1 MTTGLILTLVKYAFS
16 ALLTFISIACTKNI
30 KYTISSL
37 LELACI
43 FLIVNALLPAARV
56 PAIVLSDLLSLI
68 FNAQLLVLSFG
79 AVYITLVMLTNLD
92 SLEDLFGK
100 LVQYLIAI
108 AVVLA
113 FTFLPVSHIAGIPAF
128 ILPVIIAAD
137 IAFLVIFGAQYSP
150 TYGLYDLIR
159 TVVLNIRRTKLVQ
172 KLPDAKEK
180 FARDGIDDYREKPKS
195 LPENPNIILIFTEG
209 LSQHMISDKRSIM
222 PNFQSYQKRSLNFTN
237 YYNHT
242 YATYCALIGQL
253 TSGYQL
259 GNYDQSALTSLQG
272 ILKDRGYHTTVINTE
287 PRNKLFTAYLGG
299 MGFDEVRGSEITDLQ
314 GEAHSLSDRQAY
326 ELLFDAAMENHAKGA
341 PHLTVIYTFGSHISF
356 DSPDEKYGNG
366 KDTTLNKMY
375 NLDIQFGR
383 FMEKFEASDM
393 ADDTIIVMTGDHCA
407 YGDFF
412 YRGAYPYYKRAN
424 VDCDEMPLFIHH
436 KNVRPENVDACGRNT
451 LCMAPTLLDYLDVS
465 APNYFLGTSLF
476 GPSGKYDT
484 IFFDATYQLTT
495 KNGQIRELTKEEL
508 RLLEPVLMDYFAAK
522 AKP

>member
-30 KYTISSL
+30 KYTVSSL

-128 ILPVIIAAD
+128 ILPVTIAAD

-195 LPENPNIILIFTEG
+195 LPENPNIIVIFTEG

-222 PNFQSYQKRSLNFTN
+222 PNFQSYQKKSLNFTN
-237 YYNHT
+237 YY
-242 YATYCALIGQL
+242 
-253 TSGYQL
+253 
-259 GNYDQSALTSLQG
+259 NYDQSALTSLQG

-326 ELLFDAAMENHAKGA
+326 ELLFDSAMENHAKGA

-451 LCMAPTLLDYLDVS
+451 LCMVPTLLDYSTIWMS
-465 APNYFLGTSLF
+465 ALRIISLGRLFSGLPGNTTPFSSTRPTS
-476 GPSGKYDT
+476 
-484 IFFDATYQLTT
+484 
-495 KNGQIRELTKEEL
+495 
-508 RLLEPVLMDYFAAK
+508 
-522 AKP
+522 

>member
-43 FLIVNALLPAARV
+43 FLIVNALLPAAHLPV
-56 PAIVLSDLLSLI
+56 IILSDLLSLL
-68 FNAQLLVLSFG
+68 FNAQMLVLSFG

-128 ILPVIIAAD
+128 ILPVTIAAD

-222 PNFQSYQKRSLNFTN
+222 PNFQSYQKKSLNFTN

-356 DSPDEKYGNG
+356 DSPDEKYRNG

-436 KNVRPENVDACGRNT
+436 KNVRPENVDACGV
-451 LCMAPTLLDYLDVS
+451 PTLLDYLDVS

-476 GPSGKYDT
+476 GPSGKCDT